1 MTQLQQPHIDFNQ
14 MDFQWQHR
22 SIGINHDLAKAI
34 GVRKLGYPHVLDTTT
49 GLARDAFI
57 LAKLGCKVTMLERH
71 ELLATQ
77 IKIALEQ
84 CENSELKNRLHF
96 IAQDS
101 RDFLKNPN
109 KEFEVIYVD
118 PMFPEKNKS
127 ALVKKDMQTLQ
138 QLVGKDEDANELF
151 ELTLRCRTKRVVV
164 KRHRRAPFIN
174 NQKPSYSITGKSTR
188 YDVYST
194 C

>member
-1 MTQLQQPHIDFNQ
+1 MTFQAPHIDFNQ

-22 SIGINHDLAKAI
+22 SIGVNHDLAKAI
-34 GVRKLGYPHVLDTTT
+34 GVKKLDYPHVLDATA

-71 ELLATQ
+71 ELLAAQLQ
-77 IKIALEQ
+77 IAVTQ
-84 CENSELKNRLHF
+84 CESDELKSRLTF
-96 IAQDS
+96 IASDS
-101 RDFLKNPN
+101 RDYLKNLEE
-109 KEFEVIYVD
+109 KYEVIYVD

-138 QLVGKDEDANELF
+138 QLVGKDEDADELF
-151 ELTLRCRTKRVVV
+151 ELALSKAIKRVVV
-164 KRHRRAPFIN
+164 KRHRHAPLIN
-174 NQKPSYSITGKSTR
+174 NQKPSHSITGKSTR
-188 YDVYST
+188 YDVYSI